1 MYYVYLVAIIASV
14 SRETQGLDCSNVSR
28 ETFFIKE
35 MVSVKNTAESENQF
49 VVDLLTTLRQEKFSP
64 RGWWCFFRRSWEMSC
79 KTAND
84 NPTLKR
90 SWVLTTLLIATL
102 AVAMILLNFLLEG
115 AERTLRFFPDFL
127 FCVAWQ
133 QSDLF
138 WHLGLNR
145 QAQTGKLFPTLG
157 LANVFTWLRGLGAS
171 YLLGRLVGGLST
183 ASWLALVVF
192 IGGIATDI
200 LDGQVARSAQMDS
213 KLGKIGDAEADFCL
227 YLAITIILIQNA
239 VLPLW
244 LGVVMLLRF
253 CIPFLAVLASYFLL
267 AHPVRF
273 GSTSCGKYAGLAQ
286 CLYFLV
292 LLAPPQLVP
301 VIQFANL
308 PLLAVT
314 LILLITAPLAQI
326 VENVRA
332 ARA

>member
-1 MYYVYLVAIIASV
+1 MYNVYLVAIIASV
-14 SRETQGLDCSNVSR
+14 SRETQGLNCSNVSR

-115 AERTLRFFPDFL
+115 AERTLRFFPGFL

-171 YLLGRLVGGLST
+171 YLLARLVGGLST

-200 LDGQVARSAQMDS
+200 LDGQVAR
-213 KLGKIGDAEADFCL
+213 
-227 YLAITIILIQNA
+227 
-239 VLPLW
+239 
-244 LGVVMLLRF
+244 
-253 CIPFLAVLASYFLL
+253 
-267 AHPVRF
+267 
-273 GSTSCGKYAGLAQ
+273 
-286 CLYFLV
+286 
-292 LLAPPQLVP
+292 
-301 VIQFANL
+301 
-308 PLLAVT
+308 
-314 LILLITAPLAQI
+314 
-326 VENVRA
+326 
-332 ARA
+332 